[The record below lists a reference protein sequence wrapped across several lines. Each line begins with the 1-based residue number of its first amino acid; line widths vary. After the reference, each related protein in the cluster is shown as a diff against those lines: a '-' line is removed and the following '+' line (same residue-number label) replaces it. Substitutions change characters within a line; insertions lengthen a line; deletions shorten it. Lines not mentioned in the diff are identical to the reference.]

1 MALILKQ
8 TDSYV
13 WPVTVELPVD
23 GGRFE
28 KHSFDAEFK
37 RLSQSRI
44 EEIMEDV
51 VKGDAKDREVAAEI
65 LIGWRGVSDDS
76 GDIPFSEKARD
87 DLLNIPLVSAS
98 TIKAWMESLA
108 GAKRKN

>member
-1 MALILKQ
+1 MAFILKQ

-13 WPVTVELPVD
+13 WPVNVELPVD

-44 EEIMEDV
+44 EEIMDEV
-51 VKGDAKDREVAAEI
+51 VKGEAKDREVAAEV
-65 LIGWRGVSDDS
+65 LIGWRGISDGG
-76 GDIPFSEKARD
+76 GDVPFSEKARD

>member
-1 MALILKQ
+1 MAFILKQ

-65 LIGWRGVSDDS
+65 LIGWRGVSDDN
-76 GDIPFSEKARD
+76 GDIPFSEKARN